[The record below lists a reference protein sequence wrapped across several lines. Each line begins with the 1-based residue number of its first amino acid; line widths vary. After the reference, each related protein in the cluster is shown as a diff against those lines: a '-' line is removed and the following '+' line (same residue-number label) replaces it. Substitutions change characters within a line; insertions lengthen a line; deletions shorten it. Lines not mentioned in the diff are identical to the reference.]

1 MTLSERCNYFWS
13 IFNDLQDTNSILE
26 KRYIVSKIPEW
37 LTEDFQYIIECLN
50 GKHKFGYTYNVSPVI
65 PEDGQRLVNPNTSVK
80 SVLEWLQ
87 EPRIRGDLRETNI
100 AWYCN
105 QTAHLYWFFEPIV
118 NRTLKL
124 GIGNSILPKDGLA
137 PMLAKKYEGKITYD
151 KYGYYI
157 TEKLDGN
164 RCIASYEDGNW
175 IFRSRNG
182 KLMHVDFDM
191 SDLPKEFV
199 YDGEV
204 MSVSQTTSS
213 MKLGPNLLYGTS
225 DFLVYKDEF
234 NRTSGLINRHNGK
247 KELVY
252 NIFDIMLDEIPYHER
267 REELDRIAYS
277 IEQGHRLSPDVRIV
291 PILGK
296 TDYNGLNNMTS
307 DYLAKVCN
315 MGGEGL
321 MINLGSGLY
330 NHKRTDQLL
339 KLKQVQSIDMIVTG
353 IQEGSG
359 KYEYM
364 VGAINCMIDTDDGK
378 HIEVSVGSGLSDEQR
393 ADWYLHPE
401 KIIGKIVEI
410 QYFSTSQDGKNKGSN
425 NYSLR
430 FPRLKTV
437 RIDKSTTSQY

>member
-1 MTLSERCNYFWS
+1 MNLSERCNYFWS
-13 IFNDLQDTNSILE
+13 IFEDLQDTNSITE
-26 KRYIVSKIPEW
+26 KRFIISKIPEW
-37 LTEDFQYIIECLN
+37 LREDFDYIIECLN
-50 GKHKFGYTYNVSPVI
+50 GKHKFGYTYNIAPSLLTDKRN
-65 PEDGQRLVNPNTSVK
+65 ENNTVK
-80 SVLEWLQ
+80 DTLEFLQ
-87 EPRIRGDLRETNI
+87 EPRRQGDLSQSNI
-100 AWYCN
+100 IRYVN
-105 QTAHLYWFFEPIV
+105 QTAEWYWFFEPIV

-137 PMLAKKYEGKITYD
+137 PMLAKKYEGKIAYD
-151 KYGYYI
+151 NYGYYI

-175 IFRSRNG
+175 VFRSRNG
-182 KLMHVDFDM
+182 KLMRVNFDM
-191 SDLPKEFV
+191 SDLPTEFV

-204 MSVSQTTSS
+204 MSRSQTISS
-213 MKLGPNLLYGTS
+213 MKLTSNLLYGTS
-225 DFLVYKDEF
+225 DLLVYKNEF
-234 NRTSGLINRHNGK
+234 NSTSGLINRHSGIK
-247 KELVY
+247 DLVY
-252 NIFDIMLDEIPYHER
+252 NIFDVMIDDVPYCER
-267 REELDRIAYS
+267 RGELDRIAS
-277 IEQGHRLSPDVRIV
+277 AGVESPDVRIV
-291 PILGK
+291 PTLGK

-321 MINLGSGLY
+321 MINLGSSMY
-330 NHKRTDQLL
+330 SHKRTDQLL

-430 FPRLKTV
+430 FPRLKVV
-437 RIDKSTTSQY
+437 RTDKSTTSQY